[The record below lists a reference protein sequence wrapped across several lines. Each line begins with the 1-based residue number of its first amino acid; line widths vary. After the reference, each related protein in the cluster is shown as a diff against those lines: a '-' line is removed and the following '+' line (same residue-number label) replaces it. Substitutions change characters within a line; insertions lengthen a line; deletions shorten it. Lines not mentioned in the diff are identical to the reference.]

1 MKALGI
7 DIGGSGIKG
16 GIVDTE
22 IGEMISERHRIDTP
36 HPATPEA
43 IVDTMK
49 AIVAHFKWKGPIGCG
64 YPGVV
69 RNQVLMTAANLD
81 KSCIGSKLG
90 AMLSK
95 KVGSP
100 TWVINDADAA
110 GLAEVHFG
118 AGKGKPGVVLLVTI
132 GTGLG
137 TALFIDGKLVPN
149 TELGHLILKRGV
161 EAEKYAAA
169 SVKKKEDLSLK
180 AWAKRFDECLELWRA
195 YLWPDLFIVGGG
207 IAKKA
212 DKFLD
217 YFKVDATVVAA
228 EQGNLA
234 GIVGAAMAARLAH
247 DAEHNHK

>member
-16 GIVDTE
+16 GIVDTA

-43 IVDTMK
+43 VVEVMETIVK
-49 AIVAHFKWKGPIGCG
+49 HFGWEGPIGCG
-64 YPGVV
+64 YPGVI

-81 KSCIGSKLG
+81 KSCIGSNLG
-90 AMLSK
+90 AMLTE

-100 TWVINDADAA
+100 AWVVNDADAA
-110 GLAEVHFG
+110 GIAEAHFG
-118 AGKGKPGVVLLVTI
+118 AGKGKNGVVMLITV

-149 TELGHLILKRGV
+149 TELGHLWLERGL

-169 SVKKKEDLSLK
+169 SIKKKEDLGLK
-180 AWAKRFDECLELWRA
+180 AWAKRFDEYLE
-195 YLWPDLFIVGGG
+195 YLQALFWPDLFIVGGG

-212 DKFLD
+212 DKFLE
-217 YFKVDATVVAA
+217 YFNVDTHVVAA
-228 EQGNLA
+228 QQGNLA

-247 DAEHNHK
+247 EAEHNG

>member
-43 IVDTMK
+43 IVGVMES
-49 AIVAHFKWKGPIGCG
+49 IVKHFDWKGPIGCG
-64 YPGVV
+64 YPGVI
-69 RNQVLMTAANLD
+69 RNQVLMTASNLD
-81 KSCIGSKLG
+81 KSCIGSNLG
-90 AMLSK
+90 AMLTE
-95 KVGSP
+95 KVDSP
-100 TWVINDADAA
+100 AWVINDADAA
-110 GLAEVHFG
+110 GIAEVHFG
-118 AGKGKPGVVLLVTI
+118 AGKGKKGVVMLITV

-149 TELGHLILKRGV
+149 TELGHLWLERGL

-169 SVKKKEDLSLK
+169 SIKKKEDLSLK
-180 AWAKRFDECLELWRA
+180 TWAKRFDECLKYVRA
-195 YLWPDLFIVGGG
+195 LFWPDLFIVGGG

-217 YFKVDATVVAA
+217 YFKVDTPVVAA
-228 EQGNLA
+228 QQGNLA

-247 DAEHNHK
+247 EAEYKS